1 KAFNPRADA
10 VYSAVSLACS
20 NFEILPLEKS
30 ASGFNWDR
38 MEPMQGSNGNVGRLA
53 AVRASTG
60 ELLWTY
66 DQRVPIG
73 SVLTTGGGLVFA
85 GDFDHFFRALDA
97 ATGKVLWESA
107 LAGPVE
113 GYPVSYETG
122 GKQYVAVSSGGAS
135 VGQRHLSQLFPEINP
150 ATGANSLVVFTVE

>member
-1 KAFNPRADA
+1 MDDRQLRKIFQAKAFNPRADA

-30 ASGFNWDR
+30 ASGFNWHR

-60 ELLWTY
+60 EMLWTY

-73 SVLTTGGGLVFA
+73 SVLTTAGGLVFA
-85 GDFDHFFRALDA
+85 GGFNRYFRAFD
-97 ATGKVLWESA
+97 VM
-107 LAGPVE
+107 
-113 GYPVSYETG
+113 
-122 GKQYVAVSSGGAS
+122 
-135 VGQRHLSQLFPEINP
+135 VGLTFDNR
-150 ATGANSLVVFTVE
+150 